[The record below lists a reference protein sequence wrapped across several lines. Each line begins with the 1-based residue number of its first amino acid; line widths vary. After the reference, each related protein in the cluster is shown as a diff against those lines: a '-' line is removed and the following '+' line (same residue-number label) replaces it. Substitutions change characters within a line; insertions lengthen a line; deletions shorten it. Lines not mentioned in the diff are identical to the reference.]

1 MEERRMT
8 VYKGQGAV
16 AISFNATRFGINLST
31 ELDYL
36 VSVCLNA
43 TAPPQILLQ
52 GRWLERAGFNAGIKL
67 QWTASRGGLSSQRTS
82 RKQIPERDNR
92 QILIFYG
99 EFL

>member
-16 AISFNATRFGINLST
+16 AISFDATRYGINLST

-52 GRWLERAGFNAGIKL
+52 GRWLERAGFNTGDKITVDCQQGRFVITKDESEAD
-67 QWTASRGGLSSQRTS
+67 T
-82 RKQIPERDNR
+82 
-92 QILIFYG
+92 
-99 EFL
+99 

>member
-16 AISFNATRFGINLST
+16 AISFDATRYGINLST

-52 GRWLERAGFNAGIKL
+52 GRWLERAGFNTGDKITVDCQQGRFVITKDDPKAD
-67 QWTASRGGLSSQRTS
+67 T
-82 RKQIPERDNR
+82 
-92 QILIFYG
+92 
-99 EFL
+99 

>member
-16 AISFNATRFGINLST
+16 AISFDATRYGINLST

-43 TAPPQILLQ
+43 TAPLQILLQ
-52 GRWLERAGFNAGIKL
+52 GRWLERAGFNAGDKITVDCQQGRFVITKDESEAD
-67 QWTASRGGLSSQRTS
+67 T
-82 RKQIPERDNR
+82 
-92 QILIFYG
+92 
-99 EFL
+99 

>member
-16 AISFNATRFGINLST
+16 AISFDATRYGINLSTFDATRYGINLST

-52 GRWLERAGFNAGIKL
+52 GRWLELAGFNTGDKITVDCQQGRLVITKDDPKAD
-67 QWTASRGGLSSQRTS
+67 T
-82 RKQIPERDNR
+82 
-92 QILIFYG
+92 
-99 EFL
+99 